1 MELALFDLDNTLLAG
16 DSDYLWGRYL
26 VEHGLVDGAEYEAQN
41 QKFYQD
47 YKAGQLDIRA
57 FARFSL
63 GRMGQFEPKE
73 LDTLRSDYVANC
85 IKPIVAA
92 GTQALLHE
100 HREAGRELVIITAT
114 NSYIT
119 SPIAELLGID
129 TLLGTDGVRVDGRF
143 NGEIEGIPCFQQGK
157 IEKLQQWLSD
167 KPRVSQSWFYS
178 DSINDAPLLEWADH
192 AFAVDPCER
201 LSALA
206 SEKNWPI
213 LSLRN

>member
-26 VEHGLVDGAEYEAQN
+26 VDQGLVDARDYEAQN
-41 QKFYQD
+41 QKFYED

-63 GRMGQFEPKE
+63 GRMGQFAPHD
-73 LDTLRSDYVANC
+73 LDRWRADYVETC
-85 IKPIVAA
+85 IRPIIASGAA
-92 GTQALLHE
+92 DLLAQ
-100 HREAGRELVIITAT
+100 HRNAGRELLIITAT

-119 SPIAELLGID
+119 RPIADLLGVDNLI
-129 TLLGTDGVRVDGRF
+129 GTDGQRIDGRF
-143 NGEIEGIPCFQQGK
+143 NGEIEGIPCFQDGK
-157 IEKLQQWLSD
+157 IRKLEHWLTD
-167 KPRVSQSWFYS
+167 KPAVSQSWFYS

-201 LSALA
+201 LQALA
-206 SEKNWPI
+206 QDKGWPVM
-213 LSLRN
+213 SLRG